1 MDGFINFE
9 KFRFD
14 IDMDNGYNNFITEEL
29 ILSPLY
35 KKIKDFPKSIL
46 EMLPIENLKLELYCN
61 KCRNKIFSLFG
72 LNSAA

>member
-35 KKIKDFPKSIL
+35 KKIKDVRKT
-46 EMLPIENLKLELYCN
+46 
-61 KCRNKIFSLFG
+61 R
-72 LNSAA
+72 